1 MNRNLNTSLRSVQ
14 VVRRHK
20 GSIGVTGAGNHK
32 LQTINYKQFLY
43 LRQNFS
49 SMNLHEF
56 QAKELLKKYNVPVQE
71 GIACGTVHEAEE
83 AYRQIKTQF
92 GSPFAVVKA
101 QIHAG
106 GRGKG
111 KIKENGTN
119 GVKVGKGLDEV
130 VDYAQKILGGTLV
143 TLQTG
148 PAGKVVHK
156 ILVAQDMY
164 YDGPTERKEFYLSIL
179 LDRSKGQNVFM
190 YSTEG
195 GMNIE
200 EVAHNTPEKI
210 FKEWVHPAGG
220 LQPYQARKIA
230 FNLGLSGESFK
241 NCVKF
246 VINLYNAYVGLDCSM
261 LEINPL
267 FKAADDKIVAV
278 DCKMNLDDNALMR
291 HPDLS
296 ALRDV
301 SEEDPTE
308 VEAGKYNLNFVK
320 LDGNVGCM
328 VNGAGLAMATM
339 DMIKLSGG
347 EPANFLDVGGTANA
361 QTVEA
366 GFKIILKDPAV
377 KAILIN
383 IFGGIV
389 RCDRVAQGV
398 IDAYKNMGNIKVP
411 IIVRLQGTN
420 AEEAKKLIDESGLK
434 VQSAILLSEA
444 ADLVKKAVA

>member
-1 MNRNLNTSLRSVQ
+1 
-14 VVRRHK
+14 
-20 GSIGVTGAGNHK
+20 
-32 LQTINYKQFLY
+32 
-43 LRQNFS
+43 
-49 SMNLHEF
+49 MNLHEY

-71 GIACGTVHEAEE
+71 GIPVDTPEKAEE
-83 AYRQIKTQF
+83 AYKQLKVQTNN
-92 GSPFAVVKA
+92 SFAVVKA

-111 KIKENGTN
+111 KIAGTEQR
-119 GVKVGKGLDEV
+119 GVAVCKSAEEIKTVAGN
-130 VDYAQKILGGTLV
+130 ILGGTLV
-143 TLQTG
+143 TIQTG
-148 PAGKVVHK
+148 PAGKVVNK
-156 ILVAQDMY
+156 ILVAQDVY
-164 YDGPTERKEFYLSIL
+164 YPGPNPVKEFYLSIL
-179 LDRSKGQNVFM
+179 LDRTKGQNVIM

-200 EVAHNTPEKI
+200 DVAHDTPEKI
-210 FKEWVHPAGG
+210 FKEWVHPSGG
-220 LQPYQARKIA
+220 LQAFQARKIA
-230 FNLGLSGESFK
+230 FNLQLKGEAFK

-246 VINLYNAYVGLDCSM
+246 VTNLYNAYVGLDCSM

-267 FKAADDKIVAV
+267 FKTSDDKIVAV

-291 HPDLS
+291 HADLE
-296 ALRDV
+296 ALRDTT
-301 SEEDPTE
+301 EEDPTE
-308 VEAGKYNLNFVK
+308 VEAAKHNLNFVK

-366 GFKIILKDPAV
+366 GFRIILKDPKV

-398 IDAYKNMGNIKVP
+398 IDAYNSIGNIPVP

-420 AEEAKKLIDESGLK
+420 AEEAKKLIEESGLQ
-434 VQSAILLSEA
+434 VHSAILLSEA
-444 ADLVKKAVA
+444 AALVNKAVA

>member
-1 MNRNLNTSLRSVQ
+1 
-14 VVRRHK
+14 
-20 GSIGVTGAGNHK
+20 
-32 LQTINYKQFLY
+32 
-43 LRQNFS
+43 
-49 SMNLHEF
+49 MNLHEY

-71 GIACGTVHEAEE
+71 GIACGAVHEVEE

-92 GSPFAVVKA
+92 GSSFAVVKA

-111 KIKENGTN
+111 KIKETGVN
-119 GVKVGKGLDEV
+119 GVKVGKSLEEISDF
-130 VDYAQKILGGTLV
+130 ARKILGGTLV

-148 PAGKVVHK
+148 PSGRVVHK
-156 ILVAQDMY
+156 VLVAQDMY
-164 YDGPTERKEFYLSIL
+164 YEGPSERKEFYLSVL
-179 LDRSKGQNVFM
+179 LDRTKGQNVIM

-195 GMNIE
+195 GVNIE

-210 FKEWVHPAGG
+210 FKEWVHPSGG
-220 LQPYQARKIA
+220 LQAFQARKIA
-230 FNLGLSGESFK
+230 FNLGLTGNAFK
-241 NCVKF
+241 NCVRF
-246 VINLYNAYVGLDCSM
+246 VTNLYNAYVGLDCSM

-278 DCKMNLDDNALMR
+278 DCKMNLDENALMR

-296 ALRDV
+296 AMRDV
-301 SEEDPTE
+301 TEEDPTE
-308 VEAGKYNLNFVK
+308 VEAGQYNLNFVK

-366 GFKIILKDPAV
+366 GFKIILKDANV

-398 IDAYKNMGNIKVP
+398 IDAYKNLGNIHIP

-444 ADLVKKAVA
+444 AELVKKAVA

>member
-1 MNRNLNTSLRSVQ
+1 
-14 VVRRHK
+14 
-20 GSIGVTGAGNHK
+20 
-32 LQTINYKQFLY
+32 
-43 LRQNFS
+43 
-49 SMNLHEF
+49 MNLHEY
-56 QAKELLKKYNVPVQE
+56 QAKELLKKYSVPVQE
-71 GIACGTVHEAEE
+71 GIACSTVKEAEE
-83 AYRQIKTQF
+83 AYRQIHTQY
-92 GSPFAVVKA
+92 GSKFAVVKA

-111 KIKENGTN
+111 TIQGKDQRGVAVAKSAEDVIKI
-119 GVKVGKGLDEV
+119 
-130 VDYAQKILGGTLV
+130 VDNILGGTLV
-143 TLQTG
+143 TIQTG
-148 PAGKVVHK
+148 PEGKLVSKV
-156 ILVAQDMY
+156 LVAQDVY
-164 YDGPTERKEFYLSIL
+164 YEGPNPVKEFYLSIL
-179 LDRSKGQNVFM
+179 LDRSSCKNVIM

-200 EVAHNTPEKI
+200 DVAHDTPEKI
-210 FKEWVHPAGG
+210 FKEYIHPGG
-220 LQPYQARKIA
+220 KLQAFQARKIA
-230 FNLGLSGESFK
+230 FNLGLSGEAFK

-246 VINLYNAYVGLDCSM
+246 VTNLYNAYVELDCGM

-267 FKAADDKIVAV
+267 FKTSDDKIIAV
-278 DCKMNLDDNALMR
+278 DCKMNIDDNALIR
-291 HPDLS
+291 HADIA
-296 ALRDV
+296 ALRDE

-308 VEAGKYNLNFVK
+308 VEAGKHNLNFVK

-347 EPANFLDVGGTANA
+347 DPANFLDVGGSANA

-366 GFKIILKDPAV
+366 GFRIILKDPKV

-398 IDAYKNMGNIKVP
+398 IDAYQSIGNIDIP

-420 AEEAKKLIDESGLK
+420 ADVAKKLIDESGLK

-444 ADLVKKAVA
+444 AALVNKAVA

>member
-1 MNRNLNTSLRSVQ
+1 
-14 VVRRHK
+14 
-20 GSIGVTGAGNHK
+20 
-32 LQTINYKQFLY
+32 
-43 LRQNFS
+43 
-49 SMNLHEF
+49 MNLHEY
-56 QAKELLKKYNVPVQE
+56 QAKELLKKYQVPVQN
-71 GIACGTVHEAEE
+71 GVACTTVDEAVA
-83 AYRQIKTQF
+83 AYKDISTRTNCKF
-92 GSPFAVVKA
+92 VVVKA

-111 KIKENGTN
+111 TFKEVPAQHGVQVVKSEDSVREVATN
-119 GVKVGKGLDEV
+119 M
-130 VDYAQKILGGTLV
+130 LGNTLV

-148 PAGKVVHK
+148 EAGKVVSK
-156 ILVAQDMY
+156 LFLAEDAY
-164 YDGPTERKEFYLSIL
+164 YEGPNPQKEFYLSIL
-179 LDRSKGQNVFM
+179 LDRQTKKYVFM

-200 EVAHNTPEKI
+200 DVAHDTPEKI
-210 FKEWVHPAGG
+210 FKEWI
-220 LQPYQARKIA
+220 QPGAPLMPFQARKIA
-230 FNLGLSGESFK
+230 FNLGLSGEAFK

-246 VINLYNAYVGLDCSM
+246 VTNLYQAFTGLDCDM

-267 FKAADDKIVAV
+267 FKTSDDKIIAV
-278 DCKMNLDDNALMR
+278 DCKMNLEDNALIR
-291 HPDLS
+291 HKDLE
-296 ALRDV
+296 ALRDK

-308 VEAGKYNLNFVK
+308 VEASESNLNYVK

-347 EPANFLDVGGTANA
+347 EPANFLDVGGSANA

-366 GFKIILKDPAV
+366 GFRIILKDPNV
-377 KAILIN
+377 KAILVN

-398 IDAYKNMGNIKVP
+398 VDAYKAIGEIKVP
-411 IIVRLQGTN
+411 VIVRLQGTN
-420 AEEAKKLIDESGLK
+420 AEAAKELIEHSGLK

-444 ADLVKKAVA
+444 AELVNKAVA